1 MNWNSPA
8 AFFAMGGYAAYVWG
22 SFAVCVVAV
31 AGELVALRA
40 RRAAIARVIGRRV
53 TPRPAARPTAMERTA

>member
-1 MNWNSPA
+1 MNWTSPA

-22 SFAVCVVAV
+22 SVAVCVVAV

-40 RRAAIARVIGRRV
+40 RRAAIARVIGRRA
-53 TPRPAARPTAMERTA
+53 TARAAARATVMERTA

>member
-40 RRAAIARVIGRRV
+40 RRAAIVRAIGRRV
-53 TPRPAARPTAMERTA
+53 TAREVGRAIVMERAA

>member
-53 TPRPAARPTAMERTA
+53 TPRPAARATAMERTA

>member
-1 MNWNSPA
+1 MNWDSPA

-31 AGELVALRA
+31 AGELVALRT
-40 RRAAIARVIGRRV
+40 RRTAIVRAIGRRAKARETARAIV
-53 TPRPAARPTAMERTA
+53 MEHAA